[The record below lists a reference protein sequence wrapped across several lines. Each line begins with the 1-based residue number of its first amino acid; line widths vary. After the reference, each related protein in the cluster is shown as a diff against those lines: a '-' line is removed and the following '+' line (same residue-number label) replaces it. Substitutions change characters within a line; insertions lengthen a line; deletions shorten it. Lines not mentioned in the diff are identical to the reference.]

1 MFVEETITKYEEYI
15 NPALAKLFRF
25 MGLASVEQ
33 SATGSV
39 VTDSNGR
46 EFIDCLGGYG
56 VFALG
61 HRHPKVIQA
70 VKDQLDKIPMASKIL
85 FNAPMANL
93 AEKLSEITPG
103 DLKYSFFVNSGTEAV
118 EAAMKIARLSSGKKE
133 IISTINSFHGKTLG
147 ALSATG
153 REIFRAPFAPLLSG
167 FIHVPFGDIVA
178 IEKAISA
185 NTAAIIVEPI
195 QGEGGIIVPPENY
208 LKKLRKLCDENNILL
223 IADEVQTGM
232 GRTGKWFAVDHENVV
247 PDILVLA
254 KALGGGV
261 MPIGA
266 IVARSKVWD
275 KFIESPFLHTTTF
288 GGNQLACV
296 AGLATIEA
304 IVEENLIALAAE
316 NGAYLLENLKILQ
329 QDYPAVIT
337 EVRGKGMMIGMD
349 FSKEGAGGM
358 LMSLLIDAGMLIAY
372 TLNNPKVIR
381 IEPALNMPRAT
392 IDIVLA
398 KIRTAVASV
407 NEAIDD
413 L

>member
-1 MFVEETITKYEEYI
+1 MLVEETITKYEEYI

-33 SATGSV
+33 TSSGSI
-39 VTDSNGR
+39 VTDSQGK

-61 HRHPKVIQA
+61 HRHPKVVQA

-93 AEKLSEITPG
+93 AQKLAEVTPG
-103 DLKYSFFVNSGTEAV
+103 DLQYSFFVNSGTEAV
-118 EAAMKIARLSSGKKE
+118 EAAMKIARLATGKTE

-147 ALSATG
+147 SLSATG
-153 REIFRAPFAPLLSG
+153 REIFRTPFEPLLAG
-167 FIHVPFGDIVA
+167 FIHVPFGDITA
-178 IEKAISA
+178 MEKAITA

-208 LKKLRKLCDENNILL
+208 LKELCELCNKNNIIF

-261 MPIGA
+261 MPLGA
-266 IVARSKVWD
+266 IVARPMVWD

-296 AGLATIEA
+296 AGLATIE
-304 IVEENLIALAAE
+304 VLQTENLIAQAAE
-316 NGAYLLENLKILQ
+316 NGAYLLQALKKIQ

-349 FSKEGAGGM
+349 LAKEGAGGM
-358 LMSLLIDAGMLIAY
+358 LMSLLIDDGMLIAY

-381 IEPALNMPRAT
+381 IEPALNIPKTT
-392 IDIVLA
+392 IDLVLS
-398 KIRTAVASV
+398 KIKTAIATV

>member
-1 MFVEETITKYEEYI
+1 MLVEETITKYEEYI

-25 MGLASVEQ
+25 MGLASVEETAQ
-33 SATGSV
+33 GSI
-39 VTDSNGR
+39 VTDSQGK

-61 HRHPKVIQA
+61 HRHPKVVQA
-70 VKDQLDKIPMASKIL
+70 VKEQLDKIPMASKIL
-85 FNAPMANL
+85 FNAPMADL
-93 AEKLSEITPG
+93 AKKLAEITPG

-118 EAAMKIARLSSGKKE
+118 EAAIKIARLASGKTE
-133 IISTINSFHGKTLG
+133 IISTTNSFHGKTLG
-147 ALSATG
+147 SLSATG
-153 REIFRAPFAPLLSG
+153 REIFRTPFQPLLSG
-167 FIHVPFGDIVA
+167 FIHVPFGDIAA
-178 IEKAISA
+178 IKQAISSK
-185 NTAAIIVEPI
+185 TAAIIVEPI
-195 QGEGGIIVPPENY
+195 QGEGGIILPPENY
-208 LKKLRKLCDENNILL
+208 LKKLRQLCDENNILL

-247 PDILVLA
+247 PDILALA

-266 IVARSKVWD
+266 IVARPKVWE

-296 AGLATIEA
+296 AGLATIETLL
-304 IVEENLIALAAE
+304 EEKLLAQATE
-316 NGAYLLENLKILQ
+316 NGAYFLQELQLLQ
-329 QDYPAVIT
+329 QQYPAVIH

-349 FSKEGAGGM
+349 LTKEGAGGM
-358 LMSLLIDAGMLIAY
+358 LMSLLIDDGILIAY

-381 IEPALNMPRAT
+381 IEPALNIQRTT
-392 IDIVLA
+392 IDLVLS
-398 KIRTAVASV
+398 KIKTAIMSV